1 MPKQRKT
8 KTAELPNVRKTKERW
23 TSSKKKR
30 QIEKEKRLR
39 AELKAINEK
48 IAFSDKFSKKHAKN

>member
-1 MPKQRKT
+1 MCEKLKNV
-8 KTAELPNVRKTKERW
+8 ELAQQ
-23 TSSKKKR
+23 KKR

-48 IAFSDKFSKKHAKN
+48 IAFSDRFSKKHAKN

>member
-1 MPKQRKT
+1 MCQKLKNV
-8 KTAELPNVRKTKERW
+8 ELAQK
-23 TSSKKKR
+23 KKKR

>member
-1 MPKQRKT
+1 M
-8 KTAELPNVRKTKERW
+8 
-23 TSSKKKR
+23 
-30 QIEKEKRLR
+30 EKEKSLR